1 MMKWADKVAKRKMT
15 VIFCCFALFLFT
27 IIVRLFYIQ
36 VWRHDYYEKLAKE
49 NWDREIPIVEQ
60 RGLIVDRHNEVIVG
74 NAIAPTLY
82 FMRARNDDVEG
93 AAEKIAAVLKVDTD
107 KLYDKLA
114 KPAYLTKIAPE
125 GKNITK
131 EQADTLQ
138 QLAIPG
144 LFIVT
149 DYKRHYPYDTLL
161 ARLIGFTGY
170 DNQGLAGIEFQY
182 DEALSSSQAAL
193 RLYTD
198 AKGKALPNLATEF
211 RPGQQGATVQLT
223 IDVAVQQIVENK
235 LALAMQQYEA
245 AQALAIVAKP
255 STGEILALSSY
266 PTYFPGNYRKVP
278 SDIYNQNLPVFM
290 TYEPGSTFKIIT
302 LAAALEENL
311 IDLQNEHFYDQ
322 GFTMVEDAR
331 LRCWKR
337 EGHKDQT
344 FLQVVE
350 NSCNPGFVEMGRRLG
365 NERLLSYIRA
375 FGFGQQTG
383 ANIAGEARG
392 ILFQEHNFGPVE
404 AATTAFGQGVSVTP
418 IQQIQAV
425 SAAIN
430 GGKLFQPYIVRSLL
444 NPETNEPIKTFQPT
458 LKKNVISE
466 ATSNDIRL
474 ALESVV
480 ANGSGRQAYRDGLR
494 VGGKTGTAQ
503 KVVNGA
509 YKEGEYIVSFIGF
522 APANDPQIIVYV
534 AVDSPVAH
542 LQFGSVIVA
551 PIVGEILEE
560 VSMTTDYLQAQ
571 KGQIERKFVW
581 GDPVTVRV
589 PNYVGQTKD
598 DVVKAQETLQIKWH
612 GKGSKIVSQLPK
624 AQTIVE
630 ENTILHLYLGN

>member
-1 MMKWADKVAKRKMT
+1 MKWADKVAKKKMT

-49 NWDREIPIVEQ
+49 NWDREVPIVEQ
-60 RGLIVDRHNEVIVG
+60 RGLIVDRHDEVIVG

-82 FMRARNDDVEG
+82 FMRARNDDVKG
-93 AAEKIAAVLKVDTD
+93 AAEKIAHVLQDDVDV
-107 KLYDKLA
+107 LYDKLA

-138 QLAIPG
+138 RLAIPG

-161 ARLIGFTGY
+161 ARLLGFTGY
-170 DNQGLAGIEFQY
+170 DNQGLAGIEYQY

-198 AKGKALPNLATEF
+198 AKGKALPDLATEY

-223 IDVAVQQIVENK
+223 VDVKLQQIVENK

-245 AQALAIVAKP
+245 AQALAIVANP
-255 STGEILALSSY
+255 NTGEILALSSY
-266 PTYFPGNYRKVP
+266 PTYFPGNYQKVP

-322 GFTMVEDAR
+322 GFTLVEGAR

-365 NERLLSYIRA
+365 SERLLSYIRA
-375 FGFGQQTG
+375 FGFGQKTG
-383 ANIAGEARG
+383 ANIAGEASG
-392 ILFQEHNFGPVE
+392 ILFQEQNFGPVE

-430 GGKLFQPYIVRSLL
+430 GGQLYQPYIVRALL
-444 NPETNEPIKTFQPT
+444 NPETNEPLKTYQPT
-458 LKKNVISE
+458 LKQTVISE
-466 ATSNDIRL
+466 QTSSEIRY

-509 YKEGEYIVSFIGF
+509 YKDGEYIVSFIGF
-522 APANDPQIIVYV
+522 APANDPQLIVYV
-534 AVDSPVAH
+534 AIDQPVAH
-542 LQFGSVIVA
+542 LQFGSVIAA

-560 VSMTTDYLQAQ
+560 ISMTTDYLQAQ
-571 KGQIERKFVW
+571 KGQLEKKFVW
-581 GDPVTVRV
+581 GDPITMRV
-589 PNYVGQTKD
+589 PNYVGKTKD
-598 DVVKAQETLQIKWH
+598 DIVTAQETLQIKWH
-612 GKGSKIVSQLPK
+612 GEGSTIVSQLPK
-624 AQTIVE
+624 ANSIVE
-630 ENTILHLYLGN
+630 ENAILHLYLSN

>member
-1 MMKWADKVAKRKMT
+1 AEQIASVLKVEADK
-15 VIFCCFALFLFT
+15 L
-27 IIVRLFYIQ
+27 
-36 VWRHDYYEKLAKE
+36 YEKLA
-49 NWDREIPIVEQ
+49 Q
-60 RGLIVDRHNEVIVG
+60 
-74 NAIAPTLY
+74 
-82 FMRARNDDVEG
+82 
-93 AAEKIAAVLKVDTD
+93 
-107 KLYDKLA
+107 
-114 KPAYLTKIAPE
+114 PAYLTKIAPE

-138 QLAIPG
+138 RLAIPG

-161 ARLIGFTGY
+161 ARLLGFTGY

-182 DEALSSSQAAL
+182 EEALSSTQAAL

-198 AKGKALPNLATEF
+198 AKGKALPSLATEF
-211 RPGQQGATVQLT
+211 RPGNQGATVQLT

-245 AQALAIVAKP
+245 AQALAIVANP

-266 PTYFPGNYRKVP
+266 PTYFPGNYKKVP

-311 IDLQNEHFYDQ
+311 IDLHNEHFYDK
-322 GFTMVEDAR
+322 GYTMVEDAR

-375 FGFGQQTG
+375 FGFGQRTG
-383 ANIAGEARG
+383 ANIAGEATG
-392 ILFQEHNFGPVE
+392 ILFHEDNFGPVE

-430 GGKLFQPYIVRSLL
+430 GGKLFQPYIVQALL
-444 NPETNEPIKTFQPT
+444 NPETNKPIKTFQPT
-458 LKKNVISE
+458 LKRNVISE

-480 ANGSGRQAYRDGLR
+480 ANGSGRQAFRDGLR

-509 YKEGEYIVSFIGF
+509 YKDGEYIVSFIGF
-522 APANDPQIIVYV
+522 APANDPQLIVYV
-534 AVDSPVAH
+534 AVDQPVAH
-542 LQFGSVIVA
+542 LQFGSVIAA
-551 PIVGEILEE
+551 PIVGEIIEE
-560 VSMTTDYLQAQ
+560 ISMTTDYLKAQ
-571 KGQIERKFVW
+571 KGQLEKKFVW

-598 DVVKAQETLQIKWH
+598 D
-612 GKGSKIVSQLPK
+612 
-624 AQTIVE
+624 
-630 ENTILHLYLGN
+630 IL

>member
-1 MMKWADKVAKRKMT
+1 MRWADKVAKRKMT

-49 NWDREIPIVEQ
+49 NWDREIPFVEQ

-82 FMRARNDDVEG
+82 FMRARNDDVKG
-93 AAEKIAAVLKVDTD
+93 AAEQIASVLKVEAD
-107 KLYDKLA
+107 KLYEKLA
-114 KPAYLTKIAPE
+114 QPAYLTKIAPE

-138 QLAIPG
+138 RLAIPG

-161 ARLIGFTGY
+161 ARLLGFTGY

-182 DEALSSSQAAL
+182 EEALSSTQAAL

-198 AKGKALPNLATEF
+198 AKGKALPSLATEF
-211 RPGQQGATVQLT
+211 RPGNQGATVQLT

-245 AQALAIVAKP
+245 AQALAIVANP

-266 PTYFPGNYRKVP
+266 PTYFPGNYKKVP

-311 IDLQNEHFYDQ
+311 IDLHNEHFYDK
-322 GFTMVEDAR
+322 GYTMVEDAR

-375 FGFGQQTG
+375 FGFGQRTG
-383 ANIAGEARG
+383 ANIAGEATG
-392 ILFQEHNFGPVE
+392 ILFHEDNFGPVE

-430 GGKLFQPYIVRSLL
+430 GGKLFQPYIVQALL
-444 NPETNEPIKTFQPT
+444 NPETNKPIKTFQPT
-458 LKKNVISE
+458 LKRNVISE

-480 ANGSGRQAYRDGLR
+480 ANGSGRQAFRDGLR

-509 YKEGEYIVSFIGF
+509 YKDGEYIVSFIGF
-522 APANDPQIIVYV
+522 APANDPQLIVYV
-534 AVDSPVAH
+534 AVDQPVAH
-542 LQFGSVIVA
+542 LQFGSVIAA
-551 PIVGEILEE
+551 PIVGEIIEE
-560 VSMTTDYLQAQ
+560 ISMTTDYLKAQ
-571 KGQIERKFVW
+571 KGQLEKKFVW

-598 DVVKAQETLQIKWH
+598 DILKAQETLQIKWH
-612 GKGSKIVSQLPK
+612 GEGSKIVSQLPK

-630 ENTILHLYLGN
+630 ENAILHLYLGN